1 MVSNP
6 LTDPAWADRIVDLID
21 RTVQT
26 VRRYTTQPLV
36 TGARGIVFGLLA
48 SFGVITM
55 IVLVLLGLTRGV
67 QEALDAFLPRDKAVW
82 ISYLLLAALFGLI
95 GAALM
100 RKRYTDEETE

>member
-21 RTVQT
+21 KTVST
-26 VRRYTTQPLV
+26 IRRYTTQPLV

-48 SFGVITM
+48 GFGIVTM

-67 QEALDAFLPRDKAVW
+67 QEGLDAFLPRDAAVW
-82 ISYLLLAALFGLI
+82 ASYLILSGLFLAI
-95 GAALM
+95 GTLLM
-100 RKRYTDEETE
+100 RKRYTEEE